1 MRTLPLALALV
12 LAACASEPADAPT
25 EAASAPAS
33 TESAETAR
41 AAPTPGAMA
50 PDFTLV
56 DTNGEEHT
64 LSAYRGQ
71 PVVLEWLNYDC
82 PYVGKHYGGGNMQA
96 LQEQATADGVVW
108 LSVVSSAPGE
118 QGYFEPAEMNA
129 RTEEEGGRQAAVLLD
144 PTGEVGRSYDA
155 KTSPHMFVIDADGQ
169 VVYNGAIDDRPTS
182 DLADLEGATNYVVPA
197 IAAAQAGE
205 PVDPATTQPYGCSV
219 KYADEA

>member
-1 MRTLPLALALV
+1 MRLLLFAAALV
-12 LAACASEPADAPT
+12 LSACSEPADAPA
-25 EAASAPAS
+25 EAASAPAP

-56 DTNGEEHT
+56 DTDGEEHT
-64 LSAYRGQ
+64 LSDLRGQ
-71 PVVLEWLNYDC
+71 TVVLEWLNYDC

-96 LQEQATADGVVW
+96 LQEQAIADGVVW

-129 RTEEEGGRQAAVLLD
+129 RTEEEGGRQSAVLLD

-155 KTSPHMFVIDADGQ
+155 QTSPHMFVIDADGR
-169 VVYNGAIDDRPTS
+169 VVYNGAIDDRPTT

-197 IAAAQAGE
+197 IAAAQAGQ
-205 PVDPATTQPYGCSV
+205 PADPATTQPYGCSV